1 MKKQN
6 LVKTGLFA
14 LVTSLLVACGGDGV
28 KAPEYDGTEV
38 QGVSETEILI
48 GNTAASTGAFAKVG
62 IPFNQGLN
70 AALKVYNDAGGFNGK
85 TVKLKTYDDEFNAD
99 KGLTYTKQ
107 LVEEDKIFALVGHF
121 GTNTVGATLD
131 YIKYEKGIPMVYA
144 ATGIS
149 GLYNEKAQGY
159 EKAVMSV
166 QPIYDAEGRVLLAR
180 ALATT
185 EGGYGLGAKKVG
197 VISTKDDA
205 GKGMLAGI
213 KAEAKDL
220 GVKDIVYV
228 TTDSAPG
235 TNHASAVNTLK
246 TKGCDVII
254 AATNQAPLQEI
265 LQYMKDGGLTGVKII
280 TSYANANANDYA
292 VFNADGS
299 ILNADREL
307 YTAAWLDIN
316 DATYF
321 YAPAVDNLVGQYL
334 WTCYKALAATL
345 GVPTLYDLGVFGF
358 SAEYWSVAENLA
370 GYILQDPAE
379 WVKTT
384 AFELSYN
391 SYALAGYIAGDMFT
405 EGLSRVKAANKE
417 LTWKNYIDVMES
429 KPVDI
434 LMGGEL
440 DYANGKRY
448 GITDLALNKYN
459 PLTAQLELQSGL
471 TSLKDVEANIK

>member
-38 QGVSETEILI
+38 QGITATEILV
-48 GNTAASTGAFAKVG
+48 GNTAASTGAYAGVG

-70 AALKVYNDAGGFNGK
+70 AALKVYNDAGGYDGK
-85 TVKLKTYDDEFNAD
+85 IVKLKTYDDEFKAEN
-99 KGLTYTKQ
+99 GLTYTKK

-185 EGGYGLGAKKVG
+185 EGGYGLGGTKIG
-197 VISTKDDA
+197 VISTKDEA
-205 GKGMLAGI
+205 GRGMVAGI

-220 GVKDIVYV
+220 GVEKKVTYV
-228 TTDSAPG
+228 TVDG
-235 TNHASAVNTLK
+235 NHASAVNTLK

-265 LQYMKDGGLTGVKII
+265 LGYMKDGGLTGVKII
-280 TSYANANANDYA
+280 TSYANANATDYA
-292 VFNADGS
+292 TMNTNGD

-316 DATYF
+316 SSTYI
-321 YAPAVDNLVGQYL
+321 YAPTADNLVGTYL
-334 WTCYKALAATL
+334 WTCYKALAVTL
-345 GVPTLYDLGVFGF
+345 GVPTLYDFGVFGF
-358 SAEYWSVAENLA
+358 SEEYWSVAENLA
-370 GYILQDPAE
+370 AYVLQDPNE
-379 WVKTT
+379 WVQAN
-384 AFELSYN
+384 AFNLSYN
-391 SYALAGYIAGDMFT
+391 SYALAGYIAGDMFVT
-405 EGLSRVKAANKE
+405 GLKRVKESGKD
-417 LTWKNYIDVMES
+417 LTWKNYIDAMES

-440 DYANGKRY
+440 DYSNGKRY
-448 GITDLALNKYN
+448 GITDLALNKYD
-459 PLTAQLELQSGL
+459 PATASLVLQSGL